1 MKIYITHKQLSI
13 LTEHDEDSYSN
24 LENIRGY
31 TFDWDDNILFMP
43 TKIKLLYNDN
53 EIVYVTTEDF
63 AEIRHNPDYELLK
76 DSFKDFQDPIKFEE
90 DIKTALRDKKYGPS
104 FEKFKESLLYANP
117 FAIITARSASPNTI
131 KDGVKTF
138 IGEVFTE
145 DELETMLDNI
155 KRNYKD
161 IALSGEDPTKILE
174 LYLDNNEYHPV
185 SSTEFKERFGLST
198 LADRPEE
205 GKKIALSDYIEKIVS
220 NASYLMGGKYKRL
233 SIGFSDDDKENIE
246 SVKELI
252 KSELIDKYPEVNFV
266 IYDTSKGNKNK
277 LVVAK
282 E

>member
-1 MKIYITHKQLSI
+1 MKISITPKQLSI
-13 LTEHDEDSYSN
+13 LVEKNEKYSD

-76 DSFKDFQDPIKFEE
+76 DSFKDFQDPIQFNK
-90 DIKTALRDKKYGPS
+90 DIKIALDSQKYGPS

-138 IGEVFTE
+138 IGEVFSE
-145 DELETMLDNI
+145 EELGIMLDNI

-161 IALSGEDPTKILE
+161 IALNEDDPTKILE

-185 SSTEFKERFGLST
+185 SSEEFKERFGLSA
-198 LADRPEE
+198 LADKPEI
-205 GKKIALSDYIEKIVS
+205 GKKIALSDYIEKIVT
-220 NASYLMGGKYKRL
+220 NAKYLVDRKYKKL

-246 SVKELI
+246 SI
-252 KSELIDKYPEVNFV
+252 KSLIQDELIDLYPEINFV
-266 IYDTSKGNKNK
+266 IYDTSEGNKNK
-277 LVVAK
+277 LVVKK